1 MTILDAI
8 PPGSLVA
15 LDTVA
20 WIYEFEANPVFSP
33 VTNVLFRDGFGAGR
47 FSAACSLLVL
57 GELLVQP
64 LARGRPDLADR
75 YRQLIV
81 SGPDLAVWEVSRAV
95 LESAASLRARYRV
108 KTLDAIHIASA
119 VVNSADRFIT
129 NDEGLRRI
137 QEVRVLI
144 LADYLPQ
151 PPGSVQPN
159 SAQASAP

>member
-20 WIYEFEANPVFSP
+20 WICEFEANPVFGQ

-47 FSAACSLLVL
+47 FSASCSLLVL

-64 LARGRPDLADR
+64 IAQGRPDLADR
-75 YRQLIV
+75 YRRIIV
-81 SGPDLAVWEVSRAV
+81 SGPDLTVWEVSREV
-95 LESAASLRARYRV
+95 LETAASLRARYWV
-108 KTLDAIHIASA
+108 KMLDAIHVSSA
-119 VVNSADRFIT
+119 VVNGADCFIT

-137 QEVRVLI
+137 QEVRILI
-144 LADYLPQ
+144 LADYLPET
-151 PPGSVQPN
+151 PGSVQPN
-159 SAQASAP
+159 QSQSSAP

>member
-1 MTILDAI
+1 EAI

-20 WIYEFEANPVFSP
+20 WIYEFGANPVFGP

-47 FSAACSLLVL
+47 FSASCSLLVL

-64 LARGRPDLADR
+64 LAQGRLDLADR
-75 YRQLIV
+75 YRHIIV
-81 SGPDLAVWEVSRAV
+81 SGPDVTVWDVSREV
-95 LESAASLRARYRV
+95 LEAAASLRARYRV
-108 KTLDAIHIASA
+108 KMLDAIHVASA
-119 VVNSADRFIT
+119 AVHRADSFIT

-144 LADYLPQ
+144 LADYLPPSSGPTQ
-151 PPGSVQPN
+151 LG
-159 SAQASAP
+159 ASQIVTP